1 MTIDMMQIHN
11 LIRTYQ
17 RAFQNSGPSR
27 LEQPAADY
35 AVNDDRVSLSAEA
48 RRHGEQHH
56 APQGMT
62 LKSHR

>member
-1 MTIDMMQIHN
+1 MASEMMQVHN

-48 RRHGEQHH
+48 RRRGEQHH
-56 APQGMT
+56 TPQGIT